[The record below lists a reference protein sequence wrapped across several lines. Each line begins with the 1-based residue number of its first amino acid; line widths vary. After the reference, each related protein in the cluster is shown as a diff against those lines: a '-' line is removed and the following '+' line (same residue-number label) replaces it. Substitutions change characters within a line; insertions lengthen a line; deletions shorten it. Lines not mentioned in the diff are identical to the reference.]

1 MPCTGKSGKG
11 CSASCSKF
19 HPKRL
24 DDNKCKECGHR
35 KKAHKPGSA
44 VSDILAKYDL
54 ERITSKATDLQ
65 ARKETNSG
73 FRPKKEKSEKD
84 KEGKSATTI
93 RIVKLGSVS
102 IITAGLDSHG
112 TLQKTRC
119 PTPSVF
125 ESLLSSGLAV
135 LKTREGGVLTF
146 KKDWDQARIDKW
158 FCTLF
163 PYVFEFLDARYPEDA
178 APGYHWVLT
187 NKDGRALFVM
197 RRPIDGDLLD
207 QVKGSSSKK
216 LTEHA
221 IRIAT
226 KHKIPASVYATGFE
240 DAIESMMGGT
250 TFASE
255 SESED
260 EAPRQ
265 WSRKKKIKPV
275 AAEDSEED
283 WAEDFKSDDGEGD
296 DLQLQDQLGD
306 AAGLDED
313 FPEHPFGEVKVK
325 LEKNDSKSYII
336 TIDDSDDDAES
347 DKQVAPW
354 PSKWEDSNSRQ
365 SSSKR
370 SLSPGADEAG
380 TKHKRTRRESRS
392 PVATFSDEE
401 TESLDRSPSPPLD
414 LQPASSF
421 QYSFDPS
428 LHLSSGAGAAT
439 ITTAPIP
446 ASVVPVTTTTAIA
459 STASSSSSTSSGSS
473 RYIPF
478 SANVRRYSP
487 PSPKE
492 GLYVPKAKYN
502 PWDW

>member
-84 KEGKSATTI
+84 KEGKSATTN

-102 IITAGLDSHG
+102 IITVGLDSHG
-112 TLQKTRC
+112 VLRKTRC

-158 FCTLF
+158 FRTLF

-178 APGYHWVLT
+178 APGYHWVLM

-265 WSRKKKIKPV
+265 RSRKKKIKPV

-283 WAEDFKSDDGEGD
+283 WAEDFESDDGEGD

-306 AAGLDED
+306 AAGSDED

-325 LEKNDSKSYII
+325 LEKNDGKSYII
-336 TIDDSDDDAES
+336 TIDDSDD
-347 DKQVAPW
+347 
-354 PSKWEDSNSRQ
+354 
-365 SSSKR
+365 
-370 SLSPGADEAG
+370 
-380 TKHKRTRRESRS
+380 
-392 PVATFSDEE
+392 VATFSDEE
-401 TESLDRSPSPPLD
+401 TEPFDRSPSPPLD

-428 LHLSSGAGAAT
+428 LHLSSGVGAAT

-446 ASVVPVTTTTAIA
+446 ASVVPVTTTTATA
-459 STASSSSSTSSGSS
+459 STASGSSSTSSGSS
-473 RYIPF
+473 KYIPF

-487 PSPKE
+487 PPPKE